1 MDLDNNRLSFGM
13 SENLIGNLSAR
24 ARSESPV
31 AYGEDDP
38 EMERIRALTN
48 ADKIRM
54 GPDEVELGSSS
65 SSRDSDRRSDYDRR
79 DDYQER
85 RDYQER
91 KDDYDR
97 RSEYSDQGRKSP
109 FEERVGEKPIFNQ
122 QEILRGSGASSQDYS
137 RLPSTEVPLIK
148 QISPEEMKQQI
159 LKERKTKLRLINK
172 IERYADKGLAIRGNF
187 TLDTPLEDLELEVER
202 LESKNEMDNSVKGYK
217 DTLMFVSG
225 IAELASKYF
234 GIGQIDGYS
243 EQLYTDLYSEPYKY
257 DQVLEDLYE
266 KHRDRP
272 KMAPELKLLMMFGGG
287 MFMYHMSNVMMPK
300 REIRG
305 PEQVDPE
312 MLTRLRREQAD
323 NVQQQPQQPQ
333 FQQQAQ
339 FQQQTQ
345 FQQPERNI
353 ERKQMSG
360 PQGVDDL
367 LRNLEKQTPG
377 PVSEQEDDAMSYTAS
392 EIASGNPRRKR
403 KEKKLTQVFNLD
415 L

>member
-1 MDLDNNRLSFGM
+1 MDLDNNRLSFDM
-13 SENLIGNLSAR
+13 SENLIGNLSAK
-24 ARSESPV
+24 ARPESPI

-38 EMERIRALTN
+38 EMERIRAITN
-48 ADKIRM
+48 SDKIRI
-54 GPDEVELGSSS
+54 GPNEDEIKS
-65 SSRDSDRRSDYDRR
+65 DYYDRRSDYSDNN
-79 DDYQER
+79 
-85 RDYQER
+85 
-91 KDDYDR
+91 DR
-97 RSEYSDQGRKSP
+97 RSEKNDDQGDYYSDHRSDKDFMP
-109 FEERVGEKPIFNQ
+109 FAERTEPNEIFNK
-122 QEILRGSGASSQDYS
+122 QEILRGSGASSQEFSKLPTEYS
-137 RLPSTEVPLIK
+137 KLSTEVPLIK
-148 QISPEEMKQQI
+148 QISPEEMRQQI

-172 IERYADKGLAIRGNF
+172 IERYADKGLAVRGNF

-234 GIGQIDGYS
+234 GLGQIDGYS

-305 PEQVDPE
+305 PDQVDPE

-323 NVQQQPQQPQ
+323 NVQQEENQY
-333 FQQQAQ
+333 
-339 FQQQTQ
+339 QTK
-345 FQQPERNI
+345 PTNANANT
-353 ERKQMSG
+353 RKKN
-360 PQGVDDL
+360 
-367 LRNLEKQTPG
+367 RT
-377 PVSEQEDDAMSYTAS
+377 
-392 EIASGNPRRKR
+392 
-403 KEKKLTQVFNLD
+403 
-415 L
+415 

>member
-1 MDLDNNRLSFGM
+1 MDLDNNRLNFGM
-13 SENLIGNLSAR
+13 SDNMFGNLSAR

-31 AYGEDDP
+31 AYGGETDP
-38 EMERIRALTN
+38 EFDRIKALTN
-48 ADKIRM
+48 TEKIRM
-54 GPDEVELGSSS
+54 GPDEIELGSSS
-65 SSRDSDRRSDYDRR
+65 SSERSV
-79 DDYQER
+79 E
-85 RDYQER
+85 
-91 KDDYDR
+91 R
-97 RSEYSDQGRKSP
+97 RSEHSEPRDAGRNSP
-109 FEERVGEKPIFNQ
+109 FMDAREPNAMFNQ
-122 QEILRGSGASSQDYS
+122 QEILRGSGNSSHDYS
-137 RLPSTEVPLIK
+137 RLPPQYGENPQEIPEAKLLIK
-148 QISPEEMKQQI
+148 QLSPEEMKQQI

-172 IERYADKGLAIRGNF
+172 IERYADKGLAVRGEFN
-187 TLDTPLEDLELEVER
+187 LDTPLEDLELEVER

-234 GIGQIDGYS
+234 GIGQIEGYS

-272 KMAPELKLLMMFGGG
+272 KMAPELKLMMMFGGG

-323 NVQQQPQQPQ
+323 NIQPQ
-333 FQQQAQ
+333 FQQQQPQQ
-339 FQQQTQ
+339 FQP
-345 FQQPERNI
+345 QPTERKI

-367 LRNLEKQTPG
+367 LRNLEKQNPANM
-377 PVSEQEDDAMSYTAS
+377 SEQDDDTMSYTAS

>member
-1 MDLDNNRLSFGM
+1 MELDNNRLNFGM
-13 SENLIGNLSAR
+13 SDNMFGNLSAR

-31 AYGEDDP
+31 AYGGDLDP
-38 EMERIRALTN
+38 EFDRIKALTN
-48 ADKIRM
+48 KDKIRM
-54 GPDEVELGSSS
+54 GPDEIELGSSS
-65 SSRDSDRRSDYDRR
+65 SSEHS
-79 DDYQER
+79 E
-85 RDYQER
+85 
-91 KDDYDR
+91 R
-97 RSEYSDQGRKSP
+97 RSEHSEPRDAGRNSP
-109 FEERVGEKPIFNQ
+109 FMDAREPNAMFNQ
-122 QEILRGSGASSQDYS
+122 QEILRGSGNSSQDYS
-137 RLPSTEVPLIK
+137 RLPQQNMEVPEAKLLIK
-148 QISPEEMKQQI
+148 QLSPEEMKQQI
-159 LKERKTKLRLINK
+159 LRERKIKLRLINK
-172 IERYADKGLAIRGNF
+172 IERYADKGLAVRGEFN
-187 TLDTPLEDLELEVER
+187 LDTPLEDLELEVER

-234 GIGQIDGYS
+234 GIGQIEGYS

-323 NVQQQPQQPQ
+323 NIQPQ
-333 FQQQAQ
+333 FQQQQQQ
-339 FQQQTQ
+339 FQPQ
-345 FQQPERNI
+345 FHPQPTERKI

-367 LRNLEKQTPG
+367 LRNLEKQNPANM
-377 PVSEQEDDAMSYTAS
+377 SEQDDDTMSYTAS

>member
-1 MDLDNNRLSFGM
+1 MDLDNNRLNFGM
-13 SENLIGNLSAR
+13 SDNMFGNLSAR
-24 ARSESPV
+24 ARTESQV
-31 AYGEDDP
+31 AYGNETDP
-38 EMERIRALTN
+38 EFDRIKALTN
-48 ADKIRM
+48 TEKIRM
-54 GPDEVELGSSS
+54 GPDEIELGSSS
-65 SSRDSDRRSDYDRR
+65 SSERSV
-79 DDYQER
+79 E
-85 RDYQER
+85 
-91 KDDYDR
+91 R
-97 RSEYSDQGRKSP
+97 RSEHSEPRDTGRNSP
-109 FEERVGEKPIFNQ
+109 FMDRAEPNAMFNQ
-122 QEILRGSGASSQDYS
+122 QEILRGSGHSSQDYS
-137 RLPSTEVPLIK
+137 RLPQQNMEVPLIK
-148 QISPEEMKQQI
+148 QLSPEEMKQQI

-172 IERYADKGLAIRGNF
+172 IERYADKGLAVRGEFN
-187 TLDTPLEDLELEVER
+187 LDTPLEDLELEVER

-234 GIGQIDGYS
+234 GIGQIEGYS

-287 MFMYHMSNVMMPK
+287 MFMYHMSNIMMPK

-305 PEQVDPE
+305 PEQTDPE

-323 NVQQQPQQPQ
+323 NVPMQQQQQQFQPQ
-333 FQQQAQ
+333 FQP
-339 FQQQTQ
+339 
-345 FQQPERNI
+345 QPTERKI
-353 ERKQMSG
+353 ERKQMNG

-367 LRNLEKQTPG
+367 LRNLEKQNPA
-377 PVSEQEDDAMSYTAS
+377 PSMDVPDDDTMSYTAS

>member
-1 MDLDNNRLSFGM
+1 MDLDNNRLNFGM
-13 SENLIGNLSAR
+13 SDNMFGNLSAR

-31 AYGEDDP
+31 AYGGDLDP
-38 EMERIRALTN
+38 EFDRIKALTN
-48 ADKIRM
+48 KEKIRM
-54 GPDEVELGSSS
+54 GPDEIELGSSS
-65 SSRDSDRRSDYDRR
+65 SSERSV
-79 DDYQER
+79 E
-85 RDYQER
+85 
-91 KDDYDR
+91 R
-97 RSEYSDQGRKSP
+97 RSEHSEPRDAGRNSP
-109 FEERVGEKPIFNQ
+109 FMDAREPNAMFNQ
-122 QEILRGSGASSQDYS
+122 QEILRGSGNSSQDYS
-137 RLPSTEVPLIK
+137 RLPQQNMEVPEAKLLIK
-148 QISPEEMKQQI
+148 QLSPEEMKQQI

-172 IERYADKGLAIRGNF
+172 IERYADKGLAVRGEFN
-187 TLDTPLEDLELEVER
+187 LDTPLEDLELEVER

-234 GIGQIDGYS
+234 GIGQIEGYS

-272 KMAPELKLLMMFGGG
+272 KMAPELKLMMMFGGG

-323 NVQQQPQQPQ
+323 NIQPQ
-333 FQQQAQ
+333 FQQQQQ
-339 FQQQTQ
+339 FQPQ
-345 FQQPERNI
+345 FQPQPTERKI

-367 LRNLEKQTPG
+367 LRNLEKQNPANM
-377 PVSEQEDDAMSYTAS
+377 SEQDDDTMSYTAS

>member
-1 MDLDNNRLSFGM
+1 MNFDNNRLSYGM
-13 SENLIGNLSAR
+13 AENLIGNLSPR
-24 ARSESPV
+24 ERSETPL
-31 AYGEDDP
+31 AYDDDP
-38 EMERIRALTN
+38 ELARINALTN
-48 ADKIRM
+48 MEKKKT
-54 GPDEVELGSSS
+54 GPDEVDIGHYSSS
-65 SSRDSDRRSDYDRR
+65 SSSSSDVRSNPRSDYNRP
-79 DDYQER
+79 E
-85 RDYQER
+85 
-91 KDDYDR
+91 
-97 RSEYSDQGRKSP
+97 SP
-109 FEERVGEKPIFNQ
+109 FAGRAEPQNIFNHS
-122 QEILRGSGASSQDYS
+122 EIVRGSAESSQDFS
-137 RLPSTEVPLIK
+137 KFPESNNPSLEVPLIK
-148 QISPEEMKQQI
+148 QLSPEEMKQQI
-159 LKERKTKLRLINK
+159 LRERKTKLRLINK
-172 IERYADKGLAIRGNF
+172 IERYADKGLAVRGEF

-234 GIGQIDGYS
+234 GIGQIEGYS

-272 KMAPELKLLMMFGGG
+272 KMAPELKLMMMFGGG
-287 MFMYHMSNVMMPK
+287 MFMYHMANVMMPK

-312 MLTRLRREQAD
+312 ILTRMRREQAD
-323 NVQQQPQQPQ
+323 QVQMNPEQFQTPQQFPQQ
-333 FQQQAQ
+333 FQQQ
-339 FQQQTQ
+339 
-345 FQQPERNI
+345 PERKI

-367 LRNLEKQTPG
+367 LRNLEKQNPG
-377 PVSEQEDDAMSYTAS
+377 LNEGDIDNSDTMSYTAS

>member
-1 MDLDNNRLSFGM
+1 MDLDNNRLGFGM

-31 AYGEDDP
+31 AYGGEDDP
-38 EMERIRALTN
+38 ETARMRALTN
-48 ADKIRM
+48 VDKIRM

-65 SSRDSDRRSDYDRR
+65 SSEKSY
-79 DDYQER
+79 E
-85 RDYQER
+85 
-91 KDDYDR
+91 R
-97 RSEYSDQGRKSP
+97 RSEHSYDRNNDAGRNSP
-109 FEERVGEKPIFNQ
+109 FMDRAEPNTMFNQ
-122 QEILRGSGASSQDYS
+122 QEMMRGSGASSQDFS
-137 RLPSTEVPLIK
+137 RIPQQQNMEVPLIK

-172 IERYADKGLAIRGNF
+172 IERYADKGLAVRGEF
-187 TLDTPLEDLELEVER
+187 TLDTPLDDLELEVER

-323 NVQQQPQQPQ
+323 NVQPQFQQQQFQQQPQ
-333 FQQQAQ
+333 FQQPQY
-339 FQQQTQ
+339 QQQPT
-345 FQQPERNI
+345 ERKI

-367 LRNLEKQTPG
+367 LRNLEKQNPATSNL
-377 PVSEQEDDAMSYTAS
+377 SEPDDDTMSYTAS